1 MRSRRKDNAN
11 KIATVE
17 DEESII
23 GVQLLDFK
31 DVNGPDSGLF

>member
-11 KIATVE
+11 KIAAVE

-23 GVQLLDFK
+23 GVQFLDFK